1 MTVKTEKPLSARPEG
16 EEKKESPFKEF
27 CRRFFRNKQA
37 VIGLVIFVMLVFVA
51 VFADVL
57 VDYDNQVI
65 KQDIVNKRQPPSSE
79 HLMGTDDYGRDILAR
94 VIYGTRISLT
104 IGLTTVACAMAAG
117 IVIGAVSGYFGGR
130 LDNVIMRVMDVFMS
144 IPSML
149 LAIAVVASLGP
160 GIVNI
165 MIAVGLAL
173 VPGYSRVVRS
183 AVLSVR
189 NKEFVQAAKAVGD
202 SHFSI
207 ILHHIIPNALA
218 PVIVQA
224 TLGVGEVIITAAGL
238 SFLGLG
244 IAPPMP
250 EWGAMLSEGR
260 EFIRFMP
267 HLVLFPG
274 VSIMITVLA
283 LNLLGDGLRDA
294 LDPQMK

>member
-207 ILHHIIPNALA
+207 ILHHIIPCLLY
-218 PVIVQA
+218 
-224 TLGVGEVIITAAGL
+224 TSDAA
-238 SFLGLG
+238 
-244 IAPPMP
+244 
-250 EWGAMLSEGR
+250 
-260 EFIRFMP
+260 
-267 HLVLFPG
+267 
-274 VSIMITVLA
+274 
-283 LNLLGDGLRDA
+283 DD
-294 LDPQMK
+294 

>member
-189 NKEFVQAAKAVGD
+189 NK
-202 SHFSI
+202 
-207 ILHHIIPNALA
+207 
-218 PVIVQA
+218 
-224 TLGVGEVIITAAGL
+224 
-238 SFLGLG
+238 
-244 IAPPMP
+244 
-250 EWGAMLSEGR
+250 
-260 EFIRFMP
+260 
-267 HLVLFPG
+267 
-274 VSIMITVLA
+274 
-283 LNLLGDGLRDA
+283 
-294 LDPQMK
+294 

>member
-1 MTVKTEKPLSARPEG
+1 
-16 EEKKESPFKEF
+16 
-27 CRRFFRNKQA
+27 
-37 VIGLVIFVMLVFVA
+37 
-51 VFADVL
+51 
-57 VDYDNQVI
+57 
-65 KQDIVNKRQPPSSE
+65 
-79 HLMGTDDYGRDILAR
+79 MGTDDYGRDILAR

-260 EFIRFMP
+260 EFIRYMP

-274 VSIMITVLA
+274 LSIMITVLA

-294 LDPQMK
+294 LDPRMKN

>member
-1 MTVKTEKPLSARPEG
+1 M
-16 EEKKESPFKEF
+16 
-27 CRRFFRNKQA
+27 
-37 VIGLVIFVMLVFVA
+37 
-51 VFADVL
+51 
-57 VDYDNQVI
+57 
-65 KQDIVNKRQPPSSE
+65 
-79 HLMGTDDYGRDILAR
+79 
-94 VIYGTRISLT
+94 IYGTRISLT

-144 IPSML
+144 IPSVL
-149 LAIAVVASLGP
+149 LAIAVVACLGP

-244 IAPPMP
+244 IARHARV
-250 EWGAMLSEGR
+250 GGMLSEGR
-260 EFIRFMP
+260 EFHGYMP
-267 HLVLFPG
+267 PSRPLPG
-274 VSIMITVLA
+274 AEHHDHRARPEPARGRPARRARPPDEITTADLPA
-283 LNLLGDGLRDA
+283 AAAAAAGPFWKRGSSL
-294 LDPQMK
+294 